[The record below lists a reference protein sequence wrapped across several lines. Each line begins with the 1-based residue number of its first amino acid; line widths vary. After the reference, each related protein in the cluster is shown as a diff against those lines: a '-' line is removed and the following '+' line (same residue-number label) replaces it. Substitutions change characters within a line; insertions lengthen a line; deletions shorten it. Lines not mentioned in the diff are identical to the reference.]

1 MAGLGMKDQPK
12 GDQDCTKGR
21 FAGQVWWIVLQNHH
35 ADLAGVQV
43 AIVTGGAGGIGGMI
57 VQRFL
62 NDGASVAILDLNEE
76 NGNKKLAEFQLLGYE
91 SKVK

>member
-1 MAGLGMKDQPK
+1 MAGLSMKDQPK

-21 FAGQVWWIVLQNHH
+21 FAGQVWDLCLHCLH
-35 ADLAGVQV
+35 DELAGVQV

-62 NDGASVAILDLNEE
+62 SDGAAVAILDLNEE
-76 NGNKKLAEFQLLGYE
+76 NGNKKLEEFKLLGFD
-91 SKVK
+91 SAK